1 MRGDLYHGP
10 FVHTSFAERRPVTLE
25 YDAGR
30 QLDQLDVLRHP
41 SHRDLIGFFLRA
53 SSNPSLK

>member
-10 FVHTSFAERRPVTLE
+10 FVHTSFAERWPVTLE

-30 QLDQLDVLRHP
+30 LLDQLDVLRHP
-41 SHRDLIGFFLRA
+41 SDLDLLVFFCA
-53 SSNPSLK
+53 SSSNPSLK